1 MRRIQIIDSHTGGE
15 PTRIVVSGGPNLGK
29 GTVSRQLK
37 VFRSKH
43 DRFRSAVVNEPRGSD
58 VLVGALLVKP
68 ADKTCVAG
76 VIFFN
81 NVGVL
86 QMCGHG
92 TIGLVVTL
100 AHLGRIEPGTHR
112 IETCVGVV
120 TATLHKDG
128 SVSVQNVPSYRK
140 AKGVTVKVPG
150 AGKITGDVAWGGN
163 WFFLVEKHGQSLAL
177 KNVEKLTGLSW
188 AIRQAVNAQGYPE
201 VDHVELFGPPQLPGG
216 HSRNF
221 VLCPGKAYDRSP
233 CGTGTSAKLACLA
246 ADGKLKEGESWV
258 QESIIGSTFTGRFK
272 RAGEQIIPTITG
284 TAYVNAEA
292 TLLLDESDP
301 FCCGIT
307 AEGSGSAVSIT
318 ALDWEDEPEES
329 NPAESESGEALVT
342 GVAEPLVGQSR
353 AAMLAAVPEPSADQS
368 RDVMLTAVP
377 EPAAKPPWPH
387 APPHWVFAPGSYI
400 ITASTFHRQ
409 RLFDTPAKLDAVT
422 LRLLETAREFGWTL
436 RAWAVLAN
444 HYHVVAE
451 SPAAS
456 AESLREWLKEFHRT
470 AAMKVNELSSMS
482 GRRVWMN
489 FRETR
494 LTHQTSYLARLR
506 YVNENAVH
514 HRLVKRARDYR
525 WCSAAWFETN
535 APKSFVAS
543 VARFKIDKLNV
554 WDEFD

>member
-1 MRRIQIIDSHTGGE
+1 MKRIKIIDSHTGGE
-15 PTRIVVSGGPNLGK
+15 PTRIIVSGGPSLGG
-29 GTVSRQLK
+29 GTVAEQLEI
-37 VFRSKH
+37 FRDQH
-43 DRFRSAVVNEPRGSD
+43 DRFRCAVVNEPRGSD
-58 VLVGALLVKP
+58 VIVGALLVEP
-68 ADKTCVAG
+68 SDKTCVAG

-100 AHLGRIEPGTHR
+100 AHLGRTKPGAHR

-140 AKGVTVKVPG
+140 AKGVKVDVPG
-150 AGKITGDVAWGGN
+150 VGKITGDVAWGGN
-163 WFFLVEKHGQSLAL
+163 WFFLVEQHGQPVVF
-177 KNVEKLTGLSW
+177 NNIEKLTQLSW

-246 ADGKLKEGESWV
+246 ADGKLAEGEPWV
-258 QESIIGSTFTGRFK
+258 QESVIGSTFTGRFT
-272 RAGEQIIPTITG
+272 RVGEQIIPTITG
-284 TAYVNAEA
+284 TAFVNAEA
-292 TLLLDESDP
+292 TLLLNESDP
-301 FCCGIT
+301 FCWGIT
-307 AEGSGSAVSIT
+307 AEGSGTAAGT
-318 ALDWEDEPEES
+318 AALD
-329 NPAESESGEALVT
+329 SEGAAPVPKPMVLMRSDV
-342 GVAEPLVGQSR
+342 PQSR
-353 AAMLAAVPEPSADQS
+353 AAMLAAVPEPVA
-368 RDVMLTAVP
+368 P
-377 EPAAKPPWPH
+377 EPSAAPWPH
-387 APPHWVFAPGSYI
+387 APPHWVFAPGSYFV
-400 ITASTFHRQ
+400 TASTFHRE
-409 RLFDTPAKLDAVT
+409 RILDTPAKLDAVT
-422 LRLLETAREFGWTL
+422 QRLLETARKFGWTL
-436 RAWAVLAN
+436 RAWAVLNN
-444 HYHVVAE
+444 HYHFVAQ

-456 AESLREWLKEFHRT
+456 AESLRDWLKEFHRT
-470 AAMKVNELSSMS
+470 AAMHVNELSAMR

-506 YVNENAVH
+506 YVNENPVH
-514 HRLVKRARDYR
+514 HRLVARAMEYR
-525 WCSAAWFETN
+525 WCSAAWFEAN

-543 VARFKIDKLNV
+543 VARFKIDKLKI
-554 WDEFD
+554 WDDFD